1 MSKYVVELKQGE
13 PVTTWYW
20 ECSKCG
26 HWTAPDTNDYEVE
39 CEAKKHAEICGTEY
53 IEE

>member
-1 MSKYVVELKQGE
+1 MSEYVTLKEGE

-20 ECSKCG
+20 ECAKCG

-39 CEAKKHAEICGTEY
+39 QEAQDHAEICGSKYVEL
-53 IEE
+53 E